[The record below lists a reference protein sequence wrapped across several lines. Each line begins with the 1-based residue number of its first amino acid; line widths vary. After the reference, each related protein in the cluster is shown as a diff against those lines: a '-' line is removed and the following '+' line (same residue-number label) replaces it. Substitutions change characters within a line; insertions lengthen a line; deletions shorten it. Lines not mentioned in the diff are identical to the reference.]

1 MLRIVF
7 VVIVFVLTVLPP
19 ASAEKCSPDQLAANK
34 VGAQFGAKLYDCEDP
49 EAKKPSVI
57 TQKKKDAIF
66 EVVWRGFV
74 AKGGLKMGMSK
85 PYVYTRWQRLESVF
99 FKVWGDA
106 PLWQAKVAA
115 AICTKEY
122 LCGVTVKFSQWEGKR
137 WESPKNTDGSVD
149 CGITQINSGSTDK
162 SCDELQD
169 FETAFREQRRIIRE
183 KVGNSS
189 KKSVWK
195 KRISRYNG
203 KGKKA
208 NAYGKLIWEW
218 SGLK

>member
-7 VVIVFVLTVLPP
+7 VLILSALTLNAV
-19 ASAEKCSPDQLAANK
+19 SAEKCSPDQLAANR
-34 VGAQFGAKLYDCEDP
+34 VGAQFGSKLYDCDEDP
-49 EAKKPSVI
+49 KPQI
-57 TQKKKDAIF
+57 TQDKKDAIF
-66 EVVWRGFV
+66 EVIWRGFV

-85 PYVYTRWQRLESVF
+85 PYVYTRWQRLEETF
-99 FKVWGDA
+99 FKVWGDV
-106 PLWQAKVAA
+106 PLWQAKIAA

-137 WESPKNTDGSVD
+137 WESPKNADGSLD

-169 FETAFREQRRIIRE
+169 FEIAFREQKRIIME
-183 KVGNSS
+183 KVNSS
-189 KKSVWK
+189 KKKSVWK

-208 NAYGKLIWEW
+208 REYGKLIWEW
-218 SGLK
+218 SGL